1 VPVDGTNCP
10 FIPSVSRM
18 STHEFEGKVVLVTGA
33 SRGIGKA
40 VAEQFAGAGARV
52 AVHYNSNRAPAE
64 RVKASLPGGPHL
76 LIQADMENPD
86 NARGL
91 VETVVQEMGRLDV
104 LVNNAGI
111 FDLHPPHQAEYEQWK
126 SAWDRT
132 IAVNLTS
139 PAHLS
144 FFAARQMMKQGGGSI
159 VNISS
164 RGAFRGEP
172 EAPAYGA
179 SKAGLNALGQSMAR
193 ALAPYNIAIHSLA
206 PGWVETD
213 MAAPLLAGP
222 EGPAI
227 LAQSPL
233 NRVGR
238 PEEMA
243 RIVLF
248 LASERSQYMT
258 GCIIDA
264 NGASY
269 LRS

>member
-1 VPVDGTNCP
+1 
-10 FIPSVSRM
+10 M
-18 STHEFEGKVVLVTGA
+18 STREFDGSIVLVTGA

-40 VAEQFAGAGARV
+40 VAEQFAAAGARV
-52 AVHYNSNRAPAE
+52 AVHYNVNRAPAE

-76 LIQADMENPD
+76 LIQTDLENPD

-91 VETVVQEMGRLDV
+91 VETVVQETGRLDV

-111 FDLHPPHQAEYEQWK
+111 FDLHPPQLAEYEQWK

-132 IAVNLTS
+132 IAVNLTA

-144 FFAARQMMKQGGGSI
+144 FFAAKQMLKQGGGSI
-159 VNISS
+159 INISS

-179 SKAGLNALGQSMAR
+179 SKAGLNAFGQSMAK
-193 ALAPYNIAIHSLA
+193 ALAPHNVFVHTIA

-213 MAAPLLAGP
+213 MATPLLTGP
-222 EGPAI
+222 EGDAI
-227 LAQSPL
+227 RAQSPL
-233 NRVGR
+233 NRIAR
-238 PEEMA
+238 PEEVA
-243 RIVLF
+243 RIALF
-248 LASERSQYMT
+248 LASERSQFMT
-258 GCIIDA
+258 GGIVDV

>member
-1 VPVDGTNCP
+1 MD
-10 FIPSVSRM
+10 
-18 STHEFEGKVVLVTGA
+18 THDFEGKIVLVTGA
-33 SRGIGKA
+33 SRGIGRA
-40 VAEQFAGAGARV
+40 VAEQFASAGARV
-52 AVHYNSNRAPAE
+52 AVHYNASRAPAE
-64 RVKASLPGGPHL
+64 RVKAGLPGGPHL
-76 LIQADMENPD
+76 LIQADIENPD

-91 VETVVQEMGRLDV
+91 IETVVQEMGRLDV

-111 FDLHPPHQAEYEQWK
+111 FDLHPPHSAEYEQWK

-132 IAVNLTS
+132 IAVNLTA

-144 FFAARQMMKQGGGSI
+144 FFAAKQMIKQGGGSI
-159 VNISS
+159 VNVSS

-193 ALAPYNIAIHSLA
+193 SLAPHNISVHTVA

-213 MAAPLLAGP
+213 MATPLLSGP
-222 EGPAI
+222 EGDAI
-227 LAQSPL
+227 RAQSPL
-233 NRVGR
+233 NRIGR
-238 PEEMA
+238 PEEIA

-258 GCIIDA
+258 GSIVDA

-269 LRS
+269 LRT